1 MAARS
6 GTSFAEL
13 AKRVDGERDPTVP
26 LASALRVAALG
37 FASAGH
43 GPNEEATATAEPDEA
58 N

>member
-6 GTSFAEL
+6 GASFAEL

-37 FASAGH
+37 FAAAGH
-43 GPNEEATATAEPDEA
+43 GATEGATATAEPDEA
-58 N
+58 S